1 MMVITEMVIIV
12 ISQWFVG
19 SFFRQS
25 VSRFVRGINR
35 GSVGISCVVVVVAAV
50 DVIAV
55 EQTWNEQ
62 VIRNGLGDQALR
74 ND

>member
-35 GSVGISCVVVVVAAV
+35 GAVGISGCCYC
-50 DVIAV
+50 
-55 EQTWNEQ
+55 
-62 VIRNGLGDQALR
+62 RCS
-74 ND
+74 